1 MRKLLFTIFALSFT
15 FTLLPAPGAIA
26 GDLPKVMG
34 VTLGGAYDGVRD
46 LYVQN
51 GRTIAQYNDI
61 PNRGVPATLGPE
73 KVSLE
78 NQHPYRECDEF
89 ELGCLYRFGTTLVDI
104 RGSGRTLYR
113 VFEGKIY
120 EIDIA
125 FDVNMLDEH
134 LKSLANR
141 YGQPVKEMR
150 GGGTSENTTHYTW
163 RSEETDIKITR
174 ADQGPLSDSFYLT
187 YTYRPV
193 YQELEKA
200 LEKARGDR
208 RKKEEG
214 HF

>member
-1 MRKLLFTIFALSFT
+1 MKKLLFNIIAISFIL
-15 FTLLPAPGAIA
+15 TLPLAPNGVAEE
-26 GDLPKVMG
+26 LPKVMG

-46 LYVQN
+46 MYVSN

-73 KVSLE
+73 KVPLE
-78 NQHPYRECDEF
+78 RQHPYRECDEF
-89 ELGCLYRFGTTLVDI
+89 ELGCFYRYGSSLVDI
-104 RGSGRTLYR
+104 RGAGRTLYR
-113 VFEGKIY
+113 VYDGRIY

-125 FDVNMLDEH
+125 FDVKMLDEH
-134 LKSLANR
+134 LKSIKSKYEEPATE
-141 YGQPVKEMR
+141 KR
-150 GGGTSENTTHYTW
+150 GGSSSENTTHYTW
-163 RSEETDIKITR
+163 RSGEMDIEISK

-193 YQELEKA
+193 HQELEKA
-200 LEKARGDR
+200 LEEAKSGR

>member
-1 MRKLLFTIFALSFT
+1 M
-15 FTLLPAPGAIA
+15 A
-26 GDLPKVMG
+26 GELPKVMG

-46 LYVQN
+46 MYVSN

-61 PNRGVPATLGPE
+61 PNRGVPASLGPE
-73 KVSLE
+73 KVPLE
-78 NQHPYRECDEF
+78 NQHPYRECDQF
-89 ELGCLYRFGTTLVDI
+89 ELGCFYRYGSTLVDI

-113 VFEGKIY
+113 VYDGRIY

-125 FDVNMLDEH
+125 FDVKMLDEH
-134 LKSLANR
+134 LKSLKSR
-141 YGQPVKEMR
+141 YGQPTEGK
-150 GGGTSENTTHYTW
+150 GGASASQVTTRYTW
-163 RSEETDIKITR
+163 SSGDMNIDIRK
-174 ADQGPLSDSFYLT
+174 ADKGPLSDSFYLT

-193 YQELEKA
+193 QVELEDA

>member
-1 MRKLLFTIFALSFT
+1 MRKLFFTTLAISCIFV
-15 FTLLPAPGAIA
+15 LLQEPGVGA
-26 GDLPKVMG
+26 GELPKVMG

-46 LYVQN
+46 MYVSN

-61 PNRGVPATLGPE
+61 PNRGVPTTIGPE
-73 KVSLE
+73 KVLLE

-89 ELGCLYRFGTTLVDI
+89 DLGCFYRYGTTLVDI

-113 VFEGKIY
+113 VYDGRIY

-125 FDVNMLDEH
+125 FDVKMLDEH
-134 LKSLANR
+134 LKSLGNR
-141 YGQPVKEMR
+141 YGEPTTKKR

-163 RSEETDIKITR
+163 RSGEMDIEISR

-193 YQELEKA
+193 QQELEKA
-200 LEKARGDR
+200 LEDARSGR

>member
-1 MRKLLFTIFALSFT
+1 MRKLFFTIVALSFIL
-15 FTLLPAPGAIA
+15 TLSSVPGAIA
-26 GDLPKVMG
+26 GELPKVMG
-34 VTLGGAYDGVRD
+34 VTMGGPYDGVRNM
-46 LYVQN
+46 YVSN

-61 PNRGVPATLGPE
+61 PNRGVPATIGPE
-73 KVSLE
+73 KVPLE

-89 ELGCLYRFGTTLVDI
+89 ELGCFYRYGSTLVDI
-104 RGSGRTLYR
+104 RGAGRSLYR
-113 VFEGKIY
+113 VYDGRIY

-134 LKSLANR
+134 LKSLKNR
-141 YGQPVKEMR
+141 YGEPTTKRR
-150 GGGTSENTTHYTW
+150 GGGTSENTTHYIW
-163 RSEETDIKITR
+163 RSGEMDIEISR

-193 YQELEKA
+193 QDELEDA
-200 LEKARGDR
+200 LDKARGDI

>member
-1 MRKLLFTIFALSFT
+1 MRNLLFTILALSFIL
-15 FTLLPAPGAIA
+15 TLTSAPGAIA

-34 VTLGGAYDGVRD
+34 VTLGGAYDGMRD
-46 LYVQN
+46 MYISN

-61 PNRGVPATLGPE
+61 PNRGVPATLGPK
-73 KVSLE
+73 KVPLE
-78 NQHPYRECDEF
+78 NQHPYRECGEF
-89 ELGCLYRFGTTLVDI
+89 NLGCFYRYGATLVDI

-113 VFEGKIY
+113 VYDGRIY

-134 LKSLANR
+134 LKSLKAR
-141 YGQPVKEMR
+141 YSEPTAKKR
-150 GGGTSENTTHYTW
+150 GNGKSEDTTHYTW
-163 RSEETDIKITR
+163 RSGEMDIEIRR

-193 YQELEKA
+193 QVELEDA
-200 LEKARGDR
+200 LEKTKGDR